1 VIAAAQDFALDRA
14 PKKGPLGEDMALLSV
29 TEDRLSM
36 LTRMRARLSQEID
49 VCGDQRSLC
58 LLVTQLRAVL
68 AEIYEVEPAEDCAA
82 DQIAAR
88 RAARRAG
95 RAKGRGGAA

>member
-1 VIAAAQDFALDRA
+1 MAV
-14 PKKGPLGEDMALLSV
+14 KSGPMGEDMVMLSV
-29 TEDRLSM
+29 TEDRLS
-36 LTRMRARLSQEID
+36 LLQRARARLCQEID
-49 VCGDQRSLC
+49 ITGDQRSLC

-68 AEIYEVEPAEDCAA
+68 AELEEVTPPELSAA

-95 RAKGRGGAA
+95 RAKGRGRGASA